1 MKNLLK
7 NQPIQIPRKETQE
20 NNMASSIKH
29 TGTHNNKKVVV
40 LFRQTPNE
48 DHMAL
53 VVYSDSMPSLI
64 HDAVMECVQSD
75 VGQQADNFADALQRK
90 TMTDGRVA
98 LTVLHQEGY
107 IKKVQTN
114 QVIMTPNAKSTV
126 RLDELNDVVNKLKEG
141 GEAAERMKEL
151 DQNAGMV
158 SPKPRGRDV
167 GEPMV
172 AERTQQNNS
181 ALGDE
186 DLANNL
192 LNQAKGFEDEAVKL
206 REQAYDLNPEL
217 RPRRGRPAK
226 KTTADAKA

>member
-151 DQNAGMV
+151 DQNAGLV

>member
-1 MKNLLK
+1 
-7 NQPIQIPRKETQE
+7 
-20 NNMASSIKH
+20 MASSIKH

-141 GEAAERMKEL
+141 GEAAERMREL

-158 SPKPRGRDV
+158 SPAPRGRDV
-167 GEPMV
+167 GEPNIPPV
-172 AERTQQNNS
+172 AQPQDGLLDDN
-181 ALGDE
+181 G
-186 DLANNL
+186 LADNL

-226 KTTADAKA
+226 KTTSDVKA

>member
-1 MKNLLK
+1 
-7 NQPIQIPRKETQE
+7 
-20 NNMASSIKH
+20 MASSIKH

-75 VGQQADNFADALQRK
+75 IGQQADNFADALQRK

-114 QVIMTPNAKSTV
+114 QVIMRPNAKSTV
-126 RLDELNDVVNKLKEG
+126 RLDELNDVVNKLKAG
-141 GEAAERMKEL
+141 GEAADKMREL
-151 DQNAGMV
+151 DENAGMV
-158 SPKPRGRDV
+158 SPPRKGRDV
-167 GEPMV
+167 GEPSNVPPAQEPVM
-172 AERTQQNNS
+172 AD
-181 ALGDE
+181 A
-186 DLANNL
+186 DLADNL
-192 LNQAKGFEDEAVKL
+192 LNQAKGFEDEASKL
-206 REQAYDLNPEL
+206 REQAYNLNPDL
-217 RPRRGRPAK
+217 KPRRGRPAK
-226 KTTADAKA
+226 KTTADVQA

>member
-1 MKNLLK
+1 MKK
-7 NQPIQIPRKETQE
+7 TQE

-75 VGQQADNFADALQRK
+75 IGQQADNFADALQRK

-114 QVIMTPNAKSTV
+114 QVIMRPNAKSTV
-126 RLDELNDVVNKLKEG
+126 RLDELNDVVNKLKAG
-141 GEAAERMKEL
+141 GEAADKMREL
-151 DQNAGMV
+151 DENAGMV
-158 SPKPRGRDV
+158 SPPRKGRDV
-167 GEPMV
+167 GEPSNVPPAQEPVM
-172 AERTQQNNS
+172 AD
-181 ALGDE
+181 A
-186 DLANNL
+186 DLATNL
-192 LNQAKGFEDEAVKL
+192 LNQAKGFEDEASKL
-206 REQAYDLNPEL
+206 REQAYNLNPDL
-217 RPRRGRPAK
+217 KPRRGRPAK
-226 KTTADAKA
+226 KTTADVQA

>member
-1 MKNLLK
+1 
-7 NQPIQIPRKETQE
+7 
-20 NNMASSIKH
+20 MASSIKH
-29 TGTHNNKKVVV
+29 TGTHNGKKVVV

-141 GEAAERMKEL
+141 GEAAERMREL

-158 SPKPRGRDV
+158 SPQPRGRDV
-167 GEPMV
+167 GEPMI
-172 AERTQQNNS
+172 AERTQNNS

-206 REQAYDLNPEL
+206 REQAYDLNPDL

-226 KTTADAKA
+226 KTTSDVKA

>member
-1 MKNLLK
+1 MKK
-7 NQPIQIPRKETQE
+7 TQE

-29 TGTHNNKKVVV
+29 TGTHNNKKIVV

-75 VGQQADNFADALQRK
+75 TGQQADNFADALQRK

-114 QVIMTPNAKSTV
+114 QVIMRPNAKSTV
-126 RLDELNDVVNKLKEG
+126 RLDELNDVVNKLKAG
-141 GEAAERMKEL
+141 GEAADKMREL
-151 DQNAGMV
+151 DENAGMV
-158 SPKPRGRDV
+158 SPPRKGRDV
-167 GEPMV
+167 GEPSNVPPAQEPVM
-172 AERTQQNNS
+172 AD
-181 ALGDE
+181 A
-186 DLANNL
+186 DLADNL
-192 LNQAKGFEDEAVKL
+192 LNQAKGFEDEASKL
-206 REQAYDLNPEL
+206 REQAYNLNPDL
-217 RPRRGRPAK
+217 KPRRGRPAK
-226 KTTADAKA
+226 KTTADVQA

>member
-1 MKNLLK
+1 MKK
-7 NQPIQIPRKETQE
+7 TQE

-75 VGQQADNFADALQRK
+75 TGQQADNFADALQRK

-114 QVIMTPNAKSTV
+114 QVIMRPNAKSTV
-126 RLDELNDVVNKLKEG
+126 RLDELNDVVNKLKAG
-141 GEAAERMKEL
+141 GEAADKMREL
-151 DQNAGMV
+151 DENAGMV
-158 SPKPRGRDV
+158 SPPRKGRDV
-167 GEPMV
+167 GEPSNVPPAQEPVM
-172 AERTQQNNS
+172 AD
-181 ALGDE
+181 A
-186 DLANNL
+186 DLADNL
-192 LNQAKGFEDEAVKL
+192 LNQAKGFEDEASKL
-206 REQAYDLNPEL
+206 REQAYNLNPDL
-217 RPRRGRPAK
+217 KPRRGRPAK
-226 KTTADAKA
+226 KTTADVKA

>member
-1 MKNLLK
+1 
-7 NQPIQIPRKETQE
+7 
-20 NNMASSIKH
+20 MASSIKH

-107 IKKVQTN
+107 I
-114 QVIMTPNAKSTV
+114 TV
-126 RLDELNDVVNKLKEG
+126 SYTHLTLPTKRIV
-141 GEAAERMKEL
+141 
-151 DQNAGMV
+151 
-158 SPKPRGRDV
+158 
-167 GEPMV
+167 
-172 AERTQQNNS
+172 
-181 ALGDE
+181 
-186 DLANNL
+186 
-192 LNQAKGFEDEAVKL
+192 
-206 REQAYDLNPEL
+206 
-217 RPRRGRPAK
+217 
-226 KTTADAKA
+226 

>member
-1 MKNLLK
+1 
-7 NQPIQIPRKETQE
+7 
-20 NNMASSIKH
+20 
-29 TGTHNNKKVVV
+29 
-40 LFRQTPNE
+40 
-48 DHMAL
+48 MAL

-75 VGQQADNFADALQRK
+75 IGQQADNFADALQRK

-98 LTVLHQEGY
+98 LTVLHQEGF

-126 RLDELNDVVNKLKEG
+126 RLDELNDVVNKLKAG
-141 GEAAERMKEL
+141 GEAADRMREL
-151 DQNAGMV
+151 DENAGMV

-167 GEPMV
+167 GEPNIAPV
-172 AERTQQNNS
+172 IPPQDS

-186 DLANNL
+186 GLADNL
-192 LNQAKGFEDEAVKL
+192 LNQAKGFEDEATKL

>member
-1 MKNLLK
+1 MKK
-7 NQPIQIPRKETQE
+7 TQE

-75 VGQQADNFADALQRK
+75 IGQQADNFADALQRK

-114 QVIMTPNAKSTV
+114 QVIMRPNAKSTV
-126 RLDELNDVVNKLKEG
+126 RLDELNDVVNKLKAG
-141 GEAAERMKEL
+141 GEAADKMREL
-151 DQNAGMV
+151 DENAGMV
-158 SPKPRGRDV
+158 SPPRKGRDV
-167 GEPMV
+167 GEPSNVPPAQEPVM
-172 AERTQQNNS
+172 AD
-181 ALGDE
+181 A
-186 DLANNL
+186 DLADNL
-192 LNQAKGFEDEAVKL
+192 LNQAKGFEDEASKL
-206 REQAYDLNPEL
+206 REQAYNLNPDL
-217 RPRRGRPAK
+217 KPRRGRPAK
-226 KTTADAKA
+226 KTTADVQA

>member
-1 MKNLLK
+1 
-7 NQPIQIPRKETQE
+7 
-20 NNMASSIKH
+20 MASSIKH